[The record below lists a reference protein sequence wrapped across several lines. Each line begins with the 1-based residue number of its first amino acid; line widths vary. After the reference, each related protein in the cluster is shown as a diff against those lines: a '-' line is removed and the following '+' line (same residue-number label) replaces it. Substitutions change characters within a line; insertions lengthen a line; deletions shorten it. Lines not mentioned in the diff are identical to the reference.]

1 MAMDGGALEACARAL
16 DEADAFLIG
25 ASNGLD
31 MAEGLNLFR
40 ADAHF
45 LESYGDFAE
54 AYGVSSILHGLAA
67 RWPSDGLRW
76 AFEARFAQV
85 EWLDYRPGRAMGALL
100 EIVGGRPSFVVTCNA
115 SGRFERAG
123 FDPGAILETEGS
135 ARQLVCAAGCCDA
148 RHTSEPAVRGAV
160 RGGAVP
166 GEPPRCPACGAP
178 LRLALDE
185 RRLARPDGECLR
197 LMDALEGF
205 ARSTAG
211 KRLAVLELGVGLRNQ
226 AVKPLLARVCASNPR
241 ASYVV
246 LNYDQVVLPRAFA
259 GRSWGF
265 DDDMGVSLRALAD
278 GMKGG
283 GRR

>member
-1 MAMDGGALEACARAL
+1 MTKEGGEIEDCARAL

-25 ASNGLD
+25 ASNGMD

-54 AYGVSSILHGLAA
+54 AFGVSSILHGLAA

-85 EWLDYRPGRAMGALL
+85 EWLDYRPGQAMGALL

-123 FDPGAILETEGS
+123 FDPATILETEGS

-148 RHTSEPAVRGAV
+148 RYPSEPAVRGSV
-160 RGGAVP
+160 RNGAVP
-166 GEPPRCPACGAP
+166 SEPPRCPACGAS
-178 LRLALDE
+178 LRLAIDE
-185 RRLARPDGECLR
+185 RRLARPDAECSR
-197 LMDALEGF
+197 LLGALEGF
-205 ARSTAG
+205 ARSTRG

-226 AVKPLLARVCASNPR
+226 AVKPLLARASASNPR
-241 ASYVV
+241 AGYVV
-246 LNYDQVVLPRAFA
+246 FNYSEVVLPRAFA

-265 DDDMGVSLRALAD
+265 DGDLGVSLRALAD
-278 GMKGG
+278 GMQGG